1 MEALKKIGGANMV
14 GIAVV
19 VAVYF
24 IIGPL
29 LPESFDALSVWRIL
43 NILMVVALGVA
54 LLFNYDRKRREGG
67 RDTGEPVTRRYL
79 EVNLLF
85 YLTAGITILFL
96 HNWFAL
102 LGLGS
107 DNLGGPDAS
116 GNHQRWII
124 WAVVDVMLPITLGV
138 TGCHMWCDSSSS
150 KSKA

>member
-24 IIGPL
+24 IINPL
-29 LPESFDALSVWRIL
+29 LPESFDVSRVWYIL
-43 NILMVVALGVA
+43 DILMVAVLGVA

-67 RDTGEPVTRRYL
+67 RDSGESVTRRYM

-107 DNLGGPDAS
+107 DNLGGPDAT

-138 TGCHMWCDSSSS
+138 TGCHMWSDSSSS
-150 KSKA
+150 EAEA